1 MVDDDEDTDCICS
14 RCTWGGGSRIL
25 EQTDVWKMENMFL
38 LLATLV
44 CTGFLNGHHSVVC
57 PCRCCMSWE
66 GGLKSTPR
74 ANPHQYPNVV
84 AITKVQKPQSWKR
97 RKAHS
102 PPPETK
108 NSYKHT
114 YILGLPRS
122 RGPKCSAAGDGG
134 GEGGKFVVSS
144 TAKGQNITSHINHQC
159 KRFWGSAAIQ
169 HQSCIQ
175 NVPSQTQS

>member
-14 RCTWGGGSRIL
+14 RCTWGGGSRVL
-25 EQTDVWKMENMFL
+25 EEMDVWKMENVFL

-74 ANPHQYPNVV
+74 ANPHQYPDVV
-84 AITKVQKPQSWKR
+84 AITKLQKIQSWKR

-102 PPPETK
+102 PPSETK
-108 NSYKHT
+108 KLFQAHLYSWPTSFQRTKVLRSRRGGRRGRQICGVFNCKRRKHYKSYK
-114 YILGLPRS
+114 
-122 RGPKCSAAGDGG
+122 
-134 GEGGKFVVSS
+134 
-144 TAKGQNITSHINHQC
+144 
-159 KRFWGSAAIQ
+159 
-169 HQSCIQ
+169 
-175 NVPSQTQS
+175 